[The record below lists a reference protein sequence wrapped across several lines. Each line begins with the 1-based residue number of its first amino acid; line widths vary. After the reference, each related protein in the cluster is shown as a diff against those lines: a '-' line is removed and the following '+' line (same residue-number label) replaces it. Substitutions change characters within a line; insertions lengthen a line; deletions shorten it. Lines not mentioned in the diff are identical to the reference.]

1 MVGSGMN
8 SVLPRMALLASA
20 VLLLPGAAVVD
31 GTRFA
36 LPPTGPKLHRPV
48 QNVLFADDFSG
59 DSLSGWTPDQPG
71 VWSLWRGMLR
81 ADLPDQKQLR
91 SLIHAGDSTWTDIAL
106 DLDMCMMRGVDK
118 GAVVRVRAETGTGV
132 DLRGGSYQDVVMYQG
147 SWPMGHASAVNA
159 NGTWNHL
166 RVEARGNR
174 YRVFV
179 NGEQRLDRYDGR
191 SDARGTR
198 LSGRIAL
205 PAYTGGV
212 GMCTVYYNNVVVTAL
227 K

>member
-1 MVGSGMN
+1 MFALSMT
-8 SVLPRMALLASA
+8 SPLPRMALLASLA
-20 VLLLPGAAVVD
+20 LLLQGSAVD

-36 LPPTGPKLHRPV
+36 LPPSPPKLHRPA
-48 QNVLFADDFSG
+48 QNLLFADDFSG
-59 DSLSGWTPDQPG
+59 DSLTNWHPDQPG

-91 SLIHAGDSTWTDIAL
+91 SLIHAGDTAWTDIAL
-106 DLDMCMMRGVDK
+106 DIDMCMMRGVDK
-118 GAVVRVRAETGTGV
+118 GAIVRVLAATGTGV
-132 DLRGGSYQDVVMYQG
+132 DLRGGSYQDVIMYQG
-147 SWPMGHASAVNA
+147 QWPMGRASATNA

-166 RVEARGNR
+166 RIEARGNR

-179 NGEQRLDRYDGR
+179 NGEQKLDRTDGR
-191 SDARGTR
+191 VDARGGR
-198 LSGRIAL
+198 LAGGIAL

-212 GMCTVYYNNVVVTAL
+212 GLCTVYYDNAVVTAL

>member
-1 MVGSGMN
+1 MFGSGMN
-8 SVLPRMALLASA
+8 SLLPRMALLASA
-20 VLLLPGAAVVD
+20 ALLLPGASVD

-36 LPPTGPKLHRPV
+36 LPPTAPKFHRPT
-48 QNVLFADDFSG
+48 QNVLFADDFSA
-59 DSLSGWTPDQPG
+59 DSLRGWSPDQPG

-91 SLIHAGDSTWTDIAL
+91 SLIHAGDSTWTDIAI
-106 DLDMCMMRGVDK
+106 DVDMCMMRGVDK
-118 GAVVRVRAETGTGV
+118 GAILRVQGISGTGV
-132 DLRGGSYQDVVMYQG
+132 DLRGGTYQDVVMYQG
-147 SWPMGHASAVNA
+147 SWPMGRAQATNA

-179 NGEQRLDRYDGR
+179 NGEQRLDRTDGR
-191 SDARGTR
+191 MDVSGSR
-198 LSGRIAL
+198 LAGRIAL

-212 GMCTVYYNNVVVTAL
+212 GQCTVYYDNVVVTAL
-227 K
+227 R

>member
-1 MVGSGMN
+1 MVARGMT
-8 SVLPRMALLASA
+8 SLLPRMALIASA
-20 VLLLPGAAVVD
+20 ALLMESGAAD

-36 LPPTGPKLHRPV
+36 LPPTPPKLHRPA

-59 DSLSGWTPDQPG
+59 DSLGGWIPDQPG
-71 VWSLWRGMLR
+71 VWSHWRGMLR

-91 SLIHAGDSTWTDIAL
+91 SLIHTGDSTWTDIAL
-106 DLDMCMMRGVDK
+106 EVDMCMMRGVDK
-118 GAVVRVRAETGTGV
+118 GAVVRVRAASGTGV
-132 DLRGGSYQDVVMYQG
+132 DVRGGSYQDLVMYQG
-147 SWPMGHASAVNA
+147 SWPMGRASAVNA

-166 RVEARGNR
+166 RVEARANR

-179 NGEQRLDRYDGR
+179 NGEQKLDRTDGR
-191 SDARGTR
+191 MDVSGAR

-212 GMCTVYYNNVVVTAL
+212 GLCTVYYDNVVVTAL